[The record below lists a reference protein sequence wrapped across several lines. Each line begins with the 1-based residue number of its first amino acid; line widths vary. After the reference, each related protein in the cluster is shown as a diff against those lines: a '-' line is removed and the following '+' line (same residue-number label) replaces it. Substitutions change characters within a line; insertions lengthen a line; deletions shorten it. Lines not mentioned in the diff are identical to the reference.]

1 MFWKKKEAVSPTL
14 RWSLVAAF
22 AAALVLN
29 GLAAGTTLLGGMMTG
44 QVSDAYPNLFAP
56 VGATFSIWSVI
67 YLLLIAFTVYVFG
80 FGRPKKSALKGE
92 TLAKVTRLL
101 SINLLL
107 NGAWILAW
115 QYQVIWLS
123 MLLIVAIL
131 VTLVMIVNELRGV
144 ELGPREYVMAKLP
157 FSVYFG
163 WITVATIANVTTWLV
178 SIDWNGFGV
187 RDGVWMVAVL
197 LVGAAIALFTANRN
211 RDWAYL
217 AVVVWAFAGILVKHL
232 SPGGFDGDYPSV
244 IVTLTIL
251 LSVMV
256 MSALLLVRQWWA
268 DTKKLV

>member
-1 MFWKKKEAVSPTL
+1 MFWKKKEAVAPWA

-29 GLAAGTTLLGGMMTG
+29 GLAASTTLLGGMMTG

-56 VGATFSIWSVI
+56 AGATFAIWSVI
-67 YLLLIAFTVYVFG
+67 YLLLIGFTAYVFG
-80 FGRPKKSALKGE
+80 LGRPKKSALKDAP
-92 TLAKVTRLL
+92 LAKVVQLL
-101 SINLLL
+101 TINVLL
-107 NGAWILAW
+107 NGVWILAW

-123 MLLIVAIL
+123 MLLIIAIL
-131 VTLVMIVNELRGV
+131 VTLVLITNELRDAPLKG
-144 ELGPREYVMAKLP
+144 REYVLAKLP

-163 WITVATIANVTTWLV
+163 WITVATIANITTWLV

-187 RDGVWMVAVL
+187 RDGVWMIAVL
-197 LVGAAIALFTANRN
+197 LIGAAIALFTANRN

-244 IVTLTIL
+244 IVTLGIL

-256 MSALLLVRQWWA
+256 MSTLLLARKWWA
-268 DTKKLV
+268 EIKN